1 MLSFFLLNFTFQDI
15 CENVIAMGLPADSF
29 LQSVARN
36 PLDTVARY
44 LKEKHGG
51 CYKIYNL

>member
-1 MLSFFLLNFTFQDI
+1 
-15 CENVIAMGLPADSF
+15 MGLPADSF
-29 LQSVARN
+29 IQSVARN
-36 PLDTVARY
+36 PLDTVVKY

>member
-1 MLSFFLLNFTFQDI
+1 
-15 CENVIAMGLPADSF
+15 MGLPAESF

-36 PLDTVARY
+36 PLDKVARY

-51 CYKIYNL
+51 YYKIYNLYVFN